1 MFNGWKITTRVSG
14 AAVSRPLDPLVMRFI
29 NKEELMTGNEDLTVQ
44 FGEDPPWDD
53 LPPVDREKANKELES
68 RLIFDSWTC
77 RFCGGTFA
85 DRTLAIKHAIDCD
98 DKVSEPKIPKGFV
111 MIYTETHSICM
122 RIDHIVSVAVAVGVN
137 HTLHI
142 TTRDGENYKAAYNF
156 EEFLKLLDAAN
167 EDKSL

>member
-1 MFNGWKITTRVSG
+1 MNDFDYRLTTRVSG
-14 AAVSRPLDPLVMRFI
+14 AAVSRPLDPLVSRF
-29 NKEELMTGNEDLTVQ
+29 LEDLR
-44 FGEDPPWDD
+44 W
-53 LPPVDREKANKELES
+53 L
-68 RLIFDSWTC
+68 
-77 RFCGGTFA
+77 GTSGRA
-85 DRTLAIKHAIDCD
+85 RQ
-98 DKVSEPKIPKGFV
+98 VSEPKIPKGFV

-167 EDKSL
+167 TEVVK